1 MGTEYLSA
9 VSYYAHVL
17 REDGIVKRLDVTLVN
32 TLDRTLGR
40 EKKATMK

>member
-17 REDGIVKRLDVTLVN
+17 REDGIVKRLDALVN

-40 EKKATMK
+40 EKEATMK